1 MYQTTFTILPLY
13 VLIPI
18 KVPLGNCDKFSRS
31 VIRIETLKK
40 VKVNIYFTANNDDNN
55 NINNNGNDNS
65 NNVYETTTATTNLL
79 MYNFEIASV

>member
-40 VKVNIYFTANNDDNN
+40 VKVKKLKTVEIEEEQDM
-55 NINNNGNDNS
+55 S
-65 NNVYETTTATTNLL
+65 NMV
-79 MYNFEIASV
+79 